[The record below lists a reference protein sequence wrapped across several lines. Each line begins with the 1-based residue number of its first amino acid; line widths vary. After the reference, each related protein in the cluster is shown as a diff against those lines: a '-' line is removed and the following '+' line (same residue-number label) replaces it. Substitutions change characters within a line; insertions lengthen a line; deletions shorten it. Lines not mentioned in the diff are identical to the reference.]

1 MKKAHILVIP
11 SLILFQIMLGGLG
24 LYSSA
29 QQQSEVALPTT
40 EAKDSLP
47 LFVPG
52 EILVTFRSSTTVDQI
67 HAMNDSQDMTIL
79 EMNQELGIYRLRVA
93 RSVKEAVTFAQSQPF
108 VANARPNYILAE
120 VAGEII
126 TLLDMENALHSKP
139 DFFRHIYTRT
149 EAKETLLRTLTDY
162 KLFAKVAREEN
173 LDKIPEVE
181 RKINTAIEKA
191 LTEAFLRRTIDAVSM
206 SEKDLRDYYEDHL
219 KEFQIPEQ
227 IKIRRI
233 VVETEVEAIEILET
247 LEAGA
252 EFEKIARER
261 SIGAT
266 AQSGGELGWFGR
278 GRLDPA
284 VERAGFTLKKGETSG
299 IIKTPSGFHII
310 KLEDKRRAR
319 QQSFSEVRNRIKK
332 TLQEQKQKEVREQKR
347 KELGQRYGVRIH
359 SEFLPE
365 VKVHK
370 IGQRDPRD
378 LIRALQEMLERPH

>member
-52 EILVTFRSSTTVDQI
+52 EILVAFRPNTTMDQI

-191 LTEAFLRRTIDAVSM
+191 LILRRTIDAVSM

>member
-52 EILVTFRSSTTVDQI
+52 EILVAFRPNTTMDQI

-206 SEKDLRDYYEDHL
+206 SEKLSKSKYDE
-219 KEFQIPEQ
+219 
-227 IKIRRI
+227 
-233 VVETEVEAIEILET
+233 
-247 LEAGA
+247 
-252 EFEKIARER
+252 
-261 SIGAT
+261 
-266 AQSGGELGWFGR
+266 
-278 GRLDPA
+278 
-284 VERAGFTLKKGETSG
+284 
-299 IIKTPSGFHII
+299 
-310 KLEDKRRAR
+310 
-319 QQSFSEVRNRIKK
+319 
-332 TLQEQKQKEVREQKR
+332 
-347 KELGQRYGVRIH
+347 
-359 SEFLPE
+359 
-365 VKVHK
+365 
-370 IGQRDPRD
+370 
-378 LIRALQEMLERPH
+378 